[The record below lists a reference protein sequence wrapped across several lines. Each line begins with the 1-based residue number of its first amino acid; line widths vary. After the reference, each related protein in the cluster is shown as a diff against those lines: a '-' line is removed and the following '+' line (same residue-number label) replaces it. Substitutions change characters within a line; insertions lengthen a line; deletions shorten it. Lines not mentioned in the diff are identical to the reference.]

1 MRVLMVS
8 KGWPTRHFVVPE
20 TVPARKLGL
29 VVVVVGDLNAGW
41 TGFSGRGVMDC
52 EAMTAGEEAFGGNG
66 DEAIVRIDG

>member
-29 VVVVVGDLNAGW
+29 VVVVGDLNAGW
-41 TGFSGRGVMDC
+41 TGFSGRGVMDW
-52 EAMTAGEEAFGGNG
+52 EAMTAGEDAFGGG
-66 DEAIVRIDG
+66 CDEAIVRIDG